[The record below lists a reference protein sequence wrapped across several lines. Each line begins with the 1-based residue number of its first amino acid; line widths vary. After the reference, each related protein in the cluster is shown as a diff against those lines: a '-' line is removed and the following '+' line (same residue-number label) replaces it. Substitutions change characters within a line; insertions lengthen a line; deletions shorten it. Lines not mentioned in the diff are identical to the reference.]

1 MMFVFS
7 LKPIYDKYSYL
18 SVSNN
23 TIGQDKNKLFIN
35 SSSENYPR
43 LFITS
48 QIISHEYYPSIPS
61 EIYCPDANGFI
72 NADMPANNRGNR
84 ETWLDSTVTPKNAS
98 KHYIIFTG
106 FNTCFVFTNPNQN
119 IDYLNDVQN
128 NYLLTA
134 TTDGNIIYS
143 SSNSLWPNEK
153 LWLIEFYE

>member
-1 MMFVFS
+1 MFVFS

-23 TIGQDKNKLFIN
+23 ENGQGKNKLFIN
-35 SSSENYPR
+35 NTSENYPR

-48 QIISHEYYPSIPS
+48 QIISHEYYPLTPS

-84 ETWLDSTVTPKNAS
+84 DTFLDSTVAPKDAP
-98 KHYIIFTG
+98 KYYIMFTG
-106 FNTCFVFTNPNQN
+106 FNTCFVFTNPNKN
-119 IDYLNDVQN
+119 TEYLNDVEN

-134 TTDGNIIYS
+134 TTDGKIIYS
-143 SSNSLWPNEK
+143 SSNSFWPNEK
-153 LWLIEFYE
+153 LWFIEFYE

>member
-1 MMFVFS
+1 MFVFS

-23 TIGQDKNKLFIN
+23 AIGQGKNKLFIN
-35 SSSENYPR
+35 KTSENYSR

-72 NADMPANNRGNR
+72 NADMIANNRGNR
-84 ETWLDSTVTPKNAS
+84 DTFLDSNVAPKY
-98 KHYIIFTG
+98 YIMLTG
-106 FNTCFVFTNPNQN
+106 FNTCFVFTNPNQS